1 MNAGVT
7 MRGLGFLVLLPC
19 FPMLSASA
27 ASGLDGAERVTLR
40 SVVLDEE
47 RTLAVVTPAS
57 YGRSQARYPVLYL
70 TDAEAQIGHLRA
82 TADFLARNGLIPD
95 MIVVGIFNTAR
106 TRDLTP
112 TRGSAEER
120 SAFPGGGGGERF
132 LDFVEK
138 EVVPAI
144 DARYRTVP
152 LRVLAGHSFGG
163 LLAVHALFTRPE
175 LFQAVI
181 AASPSL
187 GWDDQLVVREARLA
201 KAGEGTPRALFVS
214 LGERESSPAGLE
226 LFEDFARVAHG
237 VPWKDFRYEWQ
248 VMSDEDHGSVVLR
261 SYYAGLRHVFS
272 GWRFPRPPAPAP
284 PPTLAAV
291 REHFRR
297 LSERWRITVPPPEGL
312 VNIVGYASLQ
322 RGDIDEALEVFRLNA
337 TLHPDSANVHDS
349 LGEGLERAGQLH
361 AALESYRRAVVT
373 AERTGDPL
381 LRTFREHLDAAM
393 KRVGAQPRPSS
404 SL

>member
-7 MRGLGFLVLLPC
+7 MRGLGFLVLLASLPVA
-19 FPMLSASA
+19 SASA
-27 ASGLDGAERVTLR
+27 ASGLDGAERLTLR

-57 YGRSQARYPVLYL
+57 YARGQLRYPVLYL

-82 TADFLARNGLIPD
+82 TAEFLARNGLVPD
-95 MIVVGIFNTAR
+95 MIVVGIVNTAR

-120 SAFPGGGGGERF
+120 GAFPGGGGGERF

-163 LLAVHALFTRPE
+163 LLAVHALFNRPE

-187 GWDDQLVVREARLA
+187 GWDDKLPLRDVRLA
-201 KAGEGTPRALFVS
+201 RAGEATPRALYVS

-226 LFEDFARVAHG
+226 LFEDFARAAHG

-248 VMSDEDHGSVVLR
+248 VIPDEDHGSVVLR
-261 SYYAGLRHVFS
+261 SYYAGLRHVFA
-272 GWRFPRPPAPAP
+272 GWRFPRPAAAAP

-291 REHFRR
+291 REHYRA
-297 LSERWRITVPPPEGL
+297 LSERWRITIPPPEGL
-312 VNIVGYASLQ
+312 VNVVGYA
-322 RGDIDEALEVFRLNA
+322 
-337 TLHPDSANVHDS
+337 
-349 LGEGLERAGQLH
+349 
-361 AALESYRRAVVT
+361 
-373 AERTGDPL
+373 
-381 LRTFREHLDAAM
+381 
-393 KRVGAQPRPSS
+393 
-404 SL
+404 